1 MLRPRLCPTNL
12 GKITSKVHQV
22 EVTCESWRIHQVQS
36 FNSRSTVM
44 ASVGW
49 ATSPPGSSAS
59 GASRGAPNHLDS
71 IKRGWDYHPEEHR
84 NLPPTGLPSSAQTLA
99 PSGSAS
105 PPGSFS
111 STQPLLAPGAAPP
124 PVAPVVPGGGSNV
137 RISVPQLFDGRLG
150 LIIQNCWISAISN
163 PQAAQYG
170 WQVGDHILQVNGHPV
185 SNMQQLSEEI
195 RRAMNSHQA
204 VSHPLIFDVFRSSA
218 PAAPSAPSGRKE
230 RWDCCNVCD
239 FTDSAPVSGYG
250 GPVHVPPAYGGPMPA
265 PQVARKQRFECC
277 GADDANGKLPIAAAP
292 PAPTQM
298 QAPCA
303 PYPGMVPRRRAL
315 C

>member
-1 MLRPRLCPTNL
+1 
-12 GKITSKVHQV
+12 
-22 EVTCESWRIHQVQS
+22 
-36 FNSRSTVM
+36 M
-44 ASVGW
+44 ASGW
-49 ATSPPGSSAS
+49 ATSPPGSG
-59 GASRGAPNHLDS
+59 GASRGAGQGFGLTGAPNHLDS
-71 IKRGWDYHPEEHR
+71 IKQGWDYHPEEHR
-84 NLPPTGLPSSAQTLA
+84 NLPPTGLPSSVQTLA
-99 PSGSAS
+99 ASGSAS

-111 STQPLLAPGAAPP
+111 STQPLLAPASPAAP
-124 PVAPVVPGGGSNV
+124 GGSNV

-218 PAAPSAPSGRKE
+218 APLSAPATRKE
-230 RWDCCNVCD
+230 RCDCCNVCD
-239 FTDSAPVSGYG
+239 FTDSAAVSGYG
-250 GPVHVPPAYGGPMPA
+250 GPIHAPPAYGGPMPA

-277 GADDANGKLPIAAAP
+277 GADGANGTLPTAAAP
-292 PAPTQM
+292 PAATPM

-303 PYPGMVPRRRAL
+303 PCPGMVPRRRAL